1 MNDKPI
7 QLTNEVNGTN
17 DFRSIA
23 LDQQKDA
30 PLAAWSGSLLD
41 YMKKVEET
49 PEISNL
55 APARIYNMIM
65 KHGTSPVDGGILTKG
80 YEDLV
85 WYNFFSGEIF
95 GNRTAEAIHD
105 VMRFLKASARRTET
119 GKRILMLVG
128 PVASAKSTIS
138 ALIKKGLEL
147 DDTPKFAIKGCPLH
161 EEPLHAIPENNR
173 PFWEEKLGVRIE
185 GDLCPVCRLRVEQ
198 EFTDEGKINWHNIP
212 VELVKISEQKR
223 IGIGTF
229 TPSDPKSQDVSELI
243 GSVNMAKVAMH
254 GESDPRGYTFDGEL
268 QVANGGLIEYIE
280 ILKADTKFHYVLIT
294 AAQEQTIKA
303 PRFPQM
309 YIDTLIL
316 SHTNHTEF
324 DKFRNNKENEALH
337 DRMYIVNVPW
347 NDRVQDE
354 VEIYKK
360 IIAKS
365 EFTNIHISPQALE
378 VAAQFAVLTR
388 YHDSDQINLIKKM
401 KLYNGEYLE
410 EFAKGKDFDTRKLRE
425 EGKAN
430 GEGMTGISPRFIMNA
445 LNIILAAKENVDT
458 GDSEWCGCITA
469 LDMIRS
475 IRNTFDHH
483 IGHEDKERKAFEQL
497 LTADDNSILSEYRT
511 FAKKEVSKAFVH
523 AYDDQADELFH
534 RYMINVTA
542 DCKNESVMDSIGEF
556 QEPDEDIMR
565 AIEEQIGIPKESKKD
580 FRKGIFV
587 YQADAMMKHKE
598 DPVKNPEGFTWK
610 TYQPLKDAIEKKLM
624 SDLKNVVTLSIADT
638 TVTSPKAEKRRATA
652 MQTLLEKGYCPNC
665 AKHLLAFVGE
675 ILRREN

>member
-1 MNDKPI
+1 MEI
-7 QLTNEVNGTN
+7 LNGGEN
-17 DFRSIA
+17 MDFRTIA

-30 PLAAWSGSLLD
+30 PKTNWSGSLID
-41 YMKKVEET
+41 YMQKVEAA
-49 PEISNL
+49 PEIANL
-55 APARIYNMIM
+55 SPARIYNMIM
-65 KHGTSPVDGGILTKG
+65 KKGTSPVEKEILTKG

-105 VMRFLKASARRTET
+105 IMRFLKASARRTET

-138 ALIKKGLEL
+138 SLIKRGLER
-147 DDTPKFAIKGCPLH
+147 DDTPKYALINCPLH
-161 EEPLHAIPENNR
+161 EEPLHAIPEDNR
-173 PFWEEKLGVRIE
+173 AFWEEKLGVKIE
-185 GDLCPVCRLRVEQ
+185 GTLCPVCQLNVDDHFTNTDGTVRWHDLPVEQ
-198 EFTDEGKINWHNIP
+198 
-212 VELVKISEQKR
+212 VKISEQRR

-243 GSVNMAKVAMH
+243 GSVNMGKVAIH

-337 DRMYIVNVPW
+337 DRMYIINIPW
-347 NDRVQDE
+347 NDRVKDE

-360 IIAKS
+360 IIADS

-388 YHDSDQINLIKKM
+388 YYHSDQINLIKKM

-410 EFAKGKDFDTRKLRE
+410 EFAKGKDFDIRKLRE
-425 EGKAN
+425 EGKAHN
-430 GEGMTGISPRFIMNA
+430 ECMNGISPRFIMNA
-445 LNIILAAKENVDT
+445 LNIILAAKESVDT
-458 GDSEWCGCITA
+458 GDSKYCGCITA

-483 IGHEDKERKAFEQL
+483 IGHDEKSRKAFEQL
-497 LTADDNSILSEYRT
+497 LTADSDSILSEYRE
-511 FAKKEVSKAFVH
+511 FAKREVSKAFVH
-523 AYDDQADELFH
+523 AYDDQADELFG
-534 RYMINVTA
+534 RYMVNVTA
-542 DCKNESVMDSIGEF
+542 YCKNVTVLDSVGEF
-556 QEPDEDIMR
+556 KEPDEDIMR

-587 YQADAMMKHKE
+587 YLGDTLLQKKE
-598 DPVKNPEGFTWK
+598 FTWR
-610 TYQPLKDAIEKKLM
+610 TYSPLKLAIEKKLM

-638 TVTSPKAEKRRATA
+638 TVTSPKAERRRDTA
-652 MQTLLEKGYCPNC
+652 MQTLLAKGYCPNC

>member
-1 MNDKPI
+1 MEI
-7 QLTNEVNGTN
+7 LNGGENT
-17 DFRSIA
+17 DFRTIA

-30 PLAAWSGSLLD
+30 PKSNWSGSLID
-41 YMKKVEET
+41 YMKKVEAA
-49 PEISNL
+49 PEIANL
-55 APARIYNMIM
+55 SPARIYNMIM
-65 KHGTSPVDGGILTKG
+65 KKGTSPVEKEILTKG

-85 WYNFFSGEIF
+85 WYNFFSGKIF

-105 VMRFLKASARRTET
+105 IMRFLKASARRTET

-138 ALIKKGLEL
+138 TLIKRGLER
-147 DDTPKFAIKGCPLH
+147 DDTPKYAIVGCPLH
-161 EEPLHAIPENNR
+161 EEPLHAIPEDNR
-173 PFWEEKLGVRIE
+173 SFWEGKLGVKIE
-185 GDLCPVCRLRVEQ
+185 GNLCPVCQLNVDDH
-198 EFTDEGKINWHNIP
+198 FTNTDGSVRWHDIP
-212 VELVKISEQKR
+212 VEQIKISEQRR

-229 TPSDPKSQDVSELI
+229 TPSDPKSQDISELI
-243 GSVNMAKVAMH
+243 GSVNMGKVAIH

-324 DKFRNNKENEALH
+324 FKFSNDKANEALH
-337 DRMYIVNVPW
+337 DRMYIINIPW
-347 NDRVQDE
+347 NDRVKDE

-360 IIAKS
+360 IIAES

-388 YHDSDQINLIKKM
+388 YHNSEQINLIKKM

-410 EFAKGKDFDTRKLRE
+410 EFAKGKDFDVRKLRE

-430 GEGMTGISPRFIMNA
+430 NECMNGISPRFIMNA
-445 LNIILAAKENVDT
+445 LNIILAAKESVDT
-458 GDSEWCGCITA
+458 GDSKYCGCITA

-483 IGHEDKERKAFEQL
+483 IGHDEKNRKAFEEL
-497 LTADDNSILSEYRT
+497 LTADQDSILSEYRE
-511 FAKKEVSKAFVH
+511 FAKREVSKAFVH
-523 AYDDQADELFH
+523 AYDDQADELFG
-534 RYMINVTA
+534 RYMVNVTA
-542 DCKNESVMDSIGEF
+542 DCKNESVRDSVGEF
-556 QEPDEDIMR
+556 KEPDEDIMR
-565 AIEEQIGIPKESKKD
+565 AIEEQIGIPKEAKKD

-587 YQADAMMKHKE
+587 YLGDALLQKKE
-598 DPVKNPEGFTWK
+598 FTWR
-610 TYQPLKDAIEKKLM
+610 TYNPLKLAIEKKLM

-638 TVTSPKAEKRRATA
+638 TVTSPKAERRRDTA
-652 MQTLLEKGYCPNC
+652 MQTLLAKGYCPNC

>member
-1 MNDKPI
+1 MEI
-7 QLTNEVNGTN
+7 LNGGEN
-17 DFRSIA
+17 RDFRTIA
-23 LDQQKDA
+23 LDQQKDT
-30 PLAAWSGSLLD
+30 PKGNWSGSLID
-41 YMKKVEET
+41 YMQKVETT
-49 PEISNL
+49 PEIANL
-55 APARIYNMIM
+55 SPARIYNMIM
-65 KHGTSPVDGGILTKG
+65 KKGTSPVDKSILTKG

-105 VMRFLKASARRTET
+105 IMRFLKASARRTET

-138 ALIKKGLEL
+138 TLIKRGLER
-147 DDTPKFAIKGCPLH
+147 DDTPKYALVGCPLH
-161 EEPLHAIPENNR
+161 EEPLHAIPEDNR
-173 PFWEEKLGVRIE
+173 AFWEEKLGVKIE
-185 GDLCPVCRLRVEQ
+185 GNLCPVCQLNVDQHFTNSDGSVRWHDLPVEQ
-198 EFTDEGKINWHNIP
+198 I
-212 VELVKISEQKR
+212 KISEQRR

-243 GSVNMAKVAMH
+243 GSVNMGKVAIH

-324 DKFRNNKENEALH
+324 FKFANNKENEALH
-337 DRMYIVNVPW
+337 DRMYIINIPW

-354 VEIYKK
+354 VKIYKK
-360 IIAKS
+360 LISES
-365 EFTNIHISPQALE
+365 EFTKVHISPQALE

-410 EFAKGKDFDTRKLRE
+410 EFAKGKDFDVRKLRE

-430 GEGMTGISPRFIMNA
+430 NECMEGISPRFITNA
-445 LNIILAAKENVDT
+445 LNIILAAKESVDT
-458 GDSEWCGCITA
+458 GENSEYCGCITA

-483 IGHEDKERKAFEQL
+483 IGHDAKNRKAFEEL
-497 LTADDNSILSEYRT
+497 LTADNDSILSEYRE
-511 FAKKEVSKAFVH
+511 FAKREVSKAFVH
-523 AYDDQADELFH
+523 AYDDQADELFG
-534 RYMINVTA
+534 RYMVNVTA
-542 DCKNESVMDSIGEF
+542 YCKNETVLDSVGEF

-587 YQADAMMKHKE
+587 YQADALLQKKE
-598 DPVKNPEGFTWK
+598 FTWR
-610 TYQPLKDAIEKKLM
+610 TYNPLKLAIEKKLM
-624 SDLKNVVTLSIADT
+624 TDLKNVVTLSIADT
-638 TVTSPKAEKRRATA
+638 TVTSPKAERRRDTA
-652 MQTLLEKGYCPNC
+652 MQTLLDKNYCPNC
-665 AKHLLAFVGE
+665 AKHLLSFVGE